1 MYDFLQSN
9 SEYLVLL
16 IALIG
21 WLGIFL
27 YLRRLDRKI
36 ATLEKQQQ

>member
-1 MYDFLQSN
+1 MVDFLQTN
-9 SEYLVLL
+9 SLYLVLL

-21 WLGIFL
+21 WVGIFF

-36 ATLEKQQQ
+36 SQLEKQGS

>member
-1 MYDFLQSN
+1 MFDFLQSN

-21 WLGIFL
+21 WLGIFF

-36 ATLEKQQQ
+36 TTLEKQQQ

>member
-1 MYDFLQSN
+1 VVDFLQAN
-9 SEYLVLL
+9 SLYLVLL

-21 WLGIFL
+21 WAGIFF

-36 ATLEKQQQ
+36 TQLEKQGS